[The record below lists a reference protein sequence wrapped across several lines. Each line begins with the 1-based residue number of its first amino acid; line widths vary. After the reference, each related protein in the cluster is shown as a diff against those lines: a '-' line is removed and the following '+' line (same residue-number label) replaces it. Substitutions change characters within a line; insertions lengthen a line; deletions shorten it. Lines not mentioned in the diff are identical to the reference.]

1 MSQHHK
7 ISTAT
12 IRGLWNN
19 WALAFGSIALVML
32 CSLFMSKTILPMLL
46 LAIAYALMAKMKS
59 DHARSKMGACYLMLW
74 VMAITIFWSAIVM
87 LVINLLHSKWFFGG
101 LLTAE
106 PFNPKHPYVC
116 SLIIFPIALIV
127 SIYFLTR
134 GLKSKLCSNCQARFG
149 YYVPSNP
156 IATLYY
162 REARY
167 QLRML
172 LWLSLVLSVVDWTYY
187 YLFYINVNFNKPD
200 KFYFIVMPIAVYLLS
215 LVYMSVRY
223 MSMSDELLEVRTKKK
238 EFLEKIDRIVPFED
252 WIALI
257 QPHYYKGERGNK
269 PYDLE
274 RMLRIYLV
282 QNLYNL
288 SDMVTVAEVIDS
300 RAFSDFC
307 GVESSNQVPDGD
319 TLGRFR
325 NLLIEN
331 GLQEKLFAQVVSLLE
346 QRGLIL
352 KKGTIVDSTFIE
364 APSSTKN
371 KKKERDPDAH
381 SAKKGNVWHFG
392 YKAHIGVD
400 SDSGLV
406 HTLKTTA
413 ANEHDVTIAAD
424 LLTGD
429 EEIVYGDSGYLG
441 AEKRPEALKRNTAGK
456 KIRYK
461 INRRPSQ
468 SKDKSTRSKAQIKRR
483 EREKSSVRAKVE
495 HVFAIVKLQLRFRK
509 TRYRGLQK
517 QISKL
522 NMLFALAN
530 LILADRP
537 GLAA

>member
-1 MSQHHK
+1 MS
-7 ISTAT
+7 
-12 IRGLWNN
+12 
-19 WALAFGSIALVML
+19 
-32 CSLFMSKTILPMLL
+32 
-46 LAIAYALMAKMKS
+46 
-59 DHARSKMGACYLMLW
+59 
-74 VMAITIFWSAIVM
+74 
-87 LVINLLHSKWFFGG
+87 
-101 LLTAE
+101 
-106 PFNPKHPYVC
+106 
-116 SLIIFPIALIV
+116 
-127 SIYFLTR
+127 
-134 GLKSKLCSNCQARFG
+134 
-149 YYVPSNP
+149 
-156 IATLYY
+156 
-162 REARY
+162 
-167 QLRML
+167 
-172 LWLSLVLSVVDWTYY
+172 LSG
-187 YLFYINVNFNKPD
+187 
-200 KFYFIVMPIAVYLLS
+200 
-215 LVYMSVRY
+215 
-223 MSMSDELLEVRTKKK
+223 MSDELLEVRTKKR

-307 GVESSNQVPDGD
+307 GVESSNQV
-319 TLGRFR
+319 
-325 NLLIEN
+325 
-331 GLQEKLFAQVVSLLE
+331 VSLLE

-406 HTLKTTA
+406 HTLKATA

-468 SKDKSTRSKAQIKRR
+468 SKDQSTRSKAQIKRR

>member
-223 MSMSDELLEVRTKKK
+223 MSMSDELLDDKSERGLRPMMTVIR
-238 EFLEKIDRIVPFED
+238 FLVLSGDRIFLSEGTDESIDTPAQLIIPRRDRMTADDASKKFNDISGCDEFNTRYLYTDTGYLNGANVLHYAIFLPDDAPGAGKLTGEWCSID
-252 WIALI
+252 KLDRWLKEGALTPLLAREI
-257 QPHYYKGERGNK
+257 H
-269 PYDLE
+269 
-274 RMLRIYLV
+274 RIYSVTMAWKTYDREGHRIYPIKNYQPTFRLRDFKKWDV
-282 QNLYNL
+282 DYNDIHWL
-288 SDMVTVAEVIDS
+288 DVAT
-300 RAFSDFC
+300 
-307 GVESSNQVPDGD
+307 N
-319 TLGRFR
+319 
-325 NLLIEN
+325 
-331 GLQEKLFAQVVSLLE
+331 
-346 QRGLIL
+346 
-352 KKGTIVDSTFIE
+352 
-364 APSSTKN
+364 
-371 KKKERDPDAH
+371 
-381 SAKKGNVWHFG
+381 
-392 YKAHIGVD
+392 
-400 SDSGLV
+400 
-406 HTLKTTA
+406 
-413 ANEHDVTIAAD
+413 NE
-424 LLTGD
+424 
-429 EEIVYGDSGYLG
+429 
-441 AEKRPEALKRNTAGK
+441 
-456 KIRYK
+456 
-461 INRRPSQ
+461 
-468 SKDKSTRSKAQIKRR
+468 
-483 EREKSSVRAKVE
+483 
-495 HVFAIVKLQLRFRK
+495 
-509 TRYRGLQK
+509 
-517 QISKL
+517 
-522 NMLFALAN
+522 
-530 LILADRP
+530 DRP
-537 GLAA
+537 FFRLRRFWRKNFRH

>member
-1 MSQHHK
+1 
-7 ISTAT
+7 
-12 IRGLWNN
+12 
-19 WALAFGSIALVML
+19 
-32 CSLFMSKTILPMLL
+32 
-46 LAIAYALMAKMKS
+46 
-59 DHARSKMGACYLMLW
+59 
-74 VMAITIFWSAIVM
+74 
-87 LVINLLHSKWFFGG
+87 
-101 LLTAE
+101 
-106 PFNPKHPYVC
+106 
-116 SLIIFPIALIV
+116 
-127 SIYFLTR
+127 
-134 GLKSKLCSNCQARFG
+134 
-149 YYVPSNP
+149 
-156 IATLYY
+156 
-162 REARY
+162 
-167 QLRML
+167 
-172 LWLSLVLSVVDWTYY
+172 
-187 YLFYINVNFNKPD
+187 
-200 KFYFIVMPIAVYLLS
+200 
-215 LVYMSVRY
+215 
-223 MSMSDELLEVRTKKK
+223 
-238 EFLEKIDRIVPFED
+238 
-252 WIALI
+252 
-257 QPHYYKGERGNK
+257 
-269 PYDLE
+269 
-274 RMLRIYLV
+274 MLRIYLV

-406 HTLKTTA
+406 HTLKATA

-537 GLAA
+537 ALAA